1 MKKDKIVASL
11 MLSTTLMTVAVPVL
25 ADQAKPNSETTV
37 ESNTVNKNGVL
48 SDKANDVKDTS
59 VADSTTSSSSS
70 STEKS
75 KNDPIQTIKE
85 QKMIIKKIIAQGSS
99 QMATISENNENGN
112 EKSLGIA
119 QSDYKGVPNSKFVIY
134 DVTDL
139 MDTIIKEKLGVSE
152 EESQR
157 ALDAASSEEIQ
168 DVENSSTSSAQKAT
182 SESDSKLLKNSD
194 PTEQTTSQKVSEESS
209 SDNSSENASKVS
221 KNAEVDQGLVQK
233 VKNLRQGDT
242 LRKTI
247 SERAAKLNQDQLKP
261 VTEVT
266 TDEQGIAEVTL
277 PIDGKYHAY
286 YVVNTETD
294 KESYATNSSPIVVIT
309 PVSDSN
315 GNYAD
320 EFTIYPKSDTIEKEQ
335 PTQETPQNETTAT
348 MYQTGHKN
356 DSSLFAKIKK
366 WISNF
371 F

>member
-25 ADQAKPNSETTV
+25 ADQAKQNSEMTV
-37 ESNTVNKNGVL
+37 ESNKVNKNEVAP
-48 SDKANDVKDTS
+48 DKENNVKDTS
-59 VADSTTSSSSS
+59 VTNSAISSSG
-70 STEKS
+70 STEES
-75 KNDPIQTIKE
+75 KNDPIQTLKK
-85 QKMIIKKIIAQGSS
+85 QKMIIKKVIAQGGSR
-99 QMATISENNENGN
+99 MATLSESSEGGN
-112 EKSLGIA
+112 EKSPGIA

-139 MDTIIKEKLGVSE
+139 MATIIKEKLGVSE
-152 EESQR
+152 EESQQ
-157 ALDAASSEEIQ
+157 ALDTASSEEIQ
-168 DVENSSTSSAQKAT
+168 GDENSSTSSVQKAT
-182 SESDSKLLKNSD
+182 SGSNSETLKNSD
-194 PTEQTTSQKVSEESS
+194 FTEQTTSQKVSEESGEQ
-209 SDNSSENASKVS
+209 SSEDTSKVS
-221 KNAEVDQGLVQK
+221 KEVEVDQGLVQK
-233 VKNLRQGDT
+233 VKDLRQGDT

-247 SERAAKLNQDQLKP
+247 SERAAKLNQDQLKQ

-266 TDEQGIAEVTL
+266 TDEQGMAEIAL

-315 GNYAD
+315 GNYVD

-348 MYQTGHKN
+348 MYQTGHKE
-356 DSSLFAKIKK
+356 DSSLFTKIKK
-366 WISNF
+366 WIAKF

>member
-37 ESNTVNKNGVL
+37 ESNTVNKNEVVP
-48 SDKANDVKDTS
+48 DKENNVKDTS
-59 VADSTTSSSSS
+59 ATNSAISSSS
-70 STEKS
+70 STEES
-75 KNDPIQTIKE
+75 KNDPIQTLKE
-85 QKMIIKKIIAQGSS
+85 QKMIIKKVIAQGGS
-99 QMATISENNENGN
+99 QMATISENNETGN
-112 EKSLGIA
+112 EKSPGIA
-119 QSDYKGVPNSKFVIY
+119 QSNYKGVPNSKFVIY

-168 DVENSSTSSAQKAT
+168 DGENSPTSSTQKAT
-182 SESDSKLLKNSD
+182 SESDRKPLKNSD
-194 PTEQTTSQKVSEESS
+194 STEQTTSQMMSEESS
-209 SDNSSENASKVS
+209 SDKSSENTSKVS
-221 KNAEVDQGLVQK
+221 KDVEVNQGLVQK
-233 VKNLRQGDT
+233 VKDLRQGDT

-247 SERAAKLNQDQLKP
+247 SERAAKLNQDQLKQ

-315 GNYAD
+315 GNYVD

-335 PTQETPQNETTAT
+335 PSQETPQNETTAT
-348 MYQTGHKN
+348 MYQTGHKE
-356 DSSLFAKIKK
+356 DSSLFTKIKK